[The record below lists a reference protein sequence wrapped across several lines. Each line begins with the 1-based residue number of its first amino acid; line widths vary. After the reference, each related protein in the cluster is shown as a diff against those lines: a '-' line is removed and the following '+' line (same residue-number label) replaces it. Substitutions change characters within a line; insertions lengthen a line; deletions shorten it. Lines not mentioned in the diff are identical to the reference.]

1 MNTQPFCTVNILQII
16 HMKKI
21 RLCAVFVF
29 CFRCTKITL
38 PTQSKLRIAKAK
50 EALYRPWNE
59 MTMVVYSWGSNE
71 MLILYLH
78 KTVIK
83 FTESWDKILDSPLDH
98 PSTFLSIVDESW
110 NTVVL
115 DGGASKTAC
124 GESLFNTFQVSVMM
138 KKTWRWCRGQSNIA
152 ATIPVVVNTTKIKIN
167 KDILP
172 SNTPL
177 PQTCNW
183 NSKVILP
190 QHLVNQL
197 IA

>member
-115 DGGASKTAC
+115 DGGASKTAS
-124 GESLFNTFQVSVMM
+124 GESLFNTFH
-138 KKTWRWCRGQSNIA
+138 CI
-152 ATIPVVVNTTKIKIN
+152 ITKSRHYAVPI
-167 KDILP
+167 
-172 SNTPL
+172 T
-177 PQTCNW
+177 
-183 NSKVILP
+183 NSKS
-190 QHLVNQL
+190 L
-197 IA
+197 INDISNASYLHCYTKQV